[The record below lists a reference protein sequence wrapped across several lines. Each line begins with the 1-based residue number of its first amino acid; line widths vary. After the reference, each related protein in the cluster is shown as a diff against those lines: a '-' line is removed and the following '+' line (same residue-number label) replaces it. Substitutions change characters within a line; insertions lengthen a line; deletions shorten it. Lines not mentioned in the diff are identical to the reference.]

1 MGPGT
6 YGSKRGRPPKKDK
19 KPIKG
24 MGHGGKV
31 KKPIKGMKYG
41 GKVKKPIK
49 SMEAGGLTS
58 AQKKLPK
65 ALQQKIMGAKKKT

>member
-1 MGPGT
+1 MPEGKGT
-6 YGSKRGRPPKKDK
+6 YGNQVGRPPKKDKNK

-31 KKPIKGMKYG
+31 KKPIK
-41 GKVKKPIK
+41 
-49 SMEAGGLTS
+49 SMRDGGLTA

-65 ALQQKIMGAKKKT
+65 NLQQKIMSGKKKT

>member
-1 MGPGT
+1 MPYGKGT
-6 YGSKRGRPPKKDK
+6 YGSNVGRPPKKDKNK

-31 KKPIKGMKYG
+31 KKPIK
-41 GKVKKPIK
+41 
-49 SMEAGGLTS
+49 SMMGGGLTA